1 MREASI
7 QKAILDL
14 LKARGGYAVKV
25 IQASKAGVPD
35 IIACYKGRFIAIEV
49 KTPKTKNNVSELQW
63 HNIELIGNSGG
74 KAIVAW
80 DISGVEKFLKGL
92 DETISTSN

>member
-1 MREASI
+1 MREATI

-35 IIACYKGRFIAIEV
+35 ILACYKGKFIGIEV
-49 KTPKTKNNVSELQW
+49 KTPKTMGNTSELQKL
-63 HNIELIGNSGG
+63 NLKRIEEAMG

-80 DISGVEKFLKGL
+80 DVKGVEQFLKEL
-92 DETISTSN
+92 DETI